1 MLGHCFRC
9 GWERTANN
17 TAPESTLTKSCSYR
31 FEPPHIP
38 RIPFLGTWRSLNP
51 LNCAQERLQSG
62 DNEPRLNF
70 KGKASQEL
78 LGNRD
83 AASIDVAR
91 FIGAAIRKPRLSYQQ
106 KSARGNYATSFLY
119 FGPSFSFYAF
129 SAASS
134 SSRVAA
140 LVKVSTP
147 KTTTARVDPG
157 SSPQ

>member
-1 MLGHCFRC
+1 MNR
-9 GWERTANN
+9 
-17 TAPESTLTKSCSYR
+17 
-31 FEPPHIP
+31 
-38 RIPFLGTWRSLNP
+38 
-51 LNCAQERLQSG
+51 LNCAQERLHSG
-62 DNEPRLNF
+62 GHESRLNF

-83 AASIDVAR
+83 AAYIDVAS
-91 FIGAAIRKPRLSYQQ
+91 FIGATIGKPRLSYQLL
-106 KSARGNYATSFLY
+106 SARGNYATSFLY

-147 KTTTARVDPG
+147 KTTSARVDPG